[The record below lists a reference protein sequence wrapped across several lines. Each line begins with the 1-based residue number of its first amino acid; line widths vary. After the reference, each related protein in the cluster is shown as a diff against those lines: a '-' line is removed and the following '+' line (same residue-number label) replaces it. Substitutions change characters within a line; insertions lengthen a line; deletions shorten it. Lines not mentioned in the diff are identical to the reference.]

1 MPIREDVIIGKNA
14 FVPHESLINLFGCI
28 IGDDCLIGAF
38 VEVQA
43 GVVIGDRTRVQSHT
57 FICEGVSIGN
67 DVFIGH
73 GVMFTNDRHPKA
85 SNIDLSRVT
94 KNDWIL
100 EKTIIHDRV
109 SIGSGA
115 VLLPGVEVGIG
126 AVIGAGAVVTKSV
139 PANFTVVG
147 NPAHA
152 INKRD

>member
-1 MPIREDVIIGKNA
+1 MPIREDVVIGKNA
-14 FVPHESLINLFGCI
+14 FIPHESLVNLFGCK
-28 IGDDCLIGAF
+28 IGNDCLIGAF

-57 FICEGVSIGN
+57 FICEGVSIGS

-85 SNIDLSRVT
+85 SNADLSRVAKT
-94 KNDWIL
+94 DWIL
-100 EKTIIHDRV
+100 EKSIIHDRV

-115 VLLPGVEVGIG
+115 VLLPGIEVGSG

-139 PANFTVVG
+139 PADATVIG
-147 NPAHA
+147 NPA
-152 INKRD
+152 REVVR

>member
-1 MPIREDVIIGKNA
+1 MPIREDVKIGIDTRIPYDLL
-14 FVPHESLINLFGCI
+14 VNLFGCE
-28 IGDDCLIGAF
+28 IGHDCLIGPF
-38 VEVQA
+38 VEIQA
-43 GVVIGDRTRVQSHT
+43 GVVIGNRVRVQSHT

-100 EKTIIHDRV
+100 EKTVIHDRV

-115 VLLPGVEVGIG
+115 VLLPGLEVGVG
-126 AVIGAGAVVTKSV
+126 AVIGAGAVVT
-139 PANFTVVG
+139 
-147 NPAHA
+147 
-152 INKRD
+152 